1 MHTPNEKMESDQP
14 EIFEPFPE
22 PHTMPSGWDL
32 SEFVDAQSQSS
43 PAPARD
49 ETQA

>member
-1 MHTPNEKMESDQP
+1 MNTPNEKMEIEQP

-32 SEFVDAQSQSS
+32 SEFVDAQGL
-43 PAPARD
+43 PAATPAGD
-49 ETQA
+49 EAQA